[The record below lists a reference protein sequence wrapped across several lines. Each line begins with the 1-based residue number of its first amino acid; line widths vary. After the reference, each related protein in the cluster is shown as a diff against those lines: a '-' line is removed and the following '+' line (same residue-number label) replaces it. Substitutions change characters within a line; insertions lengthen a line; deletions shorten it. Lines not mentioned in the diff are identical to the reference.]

1 MNILLL
7 ISGLIL
13 LIKSADIFVDGSSNI
28 AKVFGL
34 SPLVIGLTIVS
45 FGTSAPEA
53 AINITSSIK
62 GINDIS
68 LGNVLGS
75 NICNILLVLGFGSLF
90 GNIHSKKETI
100 KRDFPVVIYSSLL
113 LLIPSVYFLSR
124 SEAEI
129 SRVMGIVF
137 LISLL
142 AYLYLLLSST
152 KHQKE
157 EEKEK
162 IKFNIKYVIF
172 VILGIIG
179 IIIGGDVV
187 VNASVNLATNLGISE
202 GVIALS
208 MIALGTSLPELATT
222 VVAIKK
228 KEPDIAIG
236 NIIGSNILNIL
247 FILGLSSTINPI
259 KFGIDSLFDIIIV
272 LISTIYIYIVFL
284 KKKKL
289 TMNNGIFMLLM
300 YFTYI
305 LYIFFR

>member
-1 MNILLL
+1 MNIILL
-7 ISGLIL
+7 ISGFIL

-34 SPLVIGLTIVS
+34 SPLIIGLTIVS
-45 FGTSAPEA
+45 IGTSAPET
-53 AINITSSIK
+53 AINITSSIR

-100 KRDFPVVIYSSLL
+100 RRDFPVAIYSSLL
-113 LLIPSVYFLSR
+113 LLIPSVYFFNR
-124 SEAEI
+124 REAEI

-137 LISLL
+137 LISLI
-142 AYLYLLLSST
+142 AYLYLLLAST
-152 KHQKE
+152 KRPKE
-157 EEKEK
+157 ESKEK

-179 IIIGGDVV
+179 IVIGGDVV

-202 GVIALS
+202 SVIALS

-247 FILGLSSTINPI
+247 LILGLSSTINPI
-259 KFGIDSLFDIIIV
+259 KFGIDSLFDIIVV

-289 TMNNGIFMLLM
+289 TMNNGVFMLLM
-300 YFTYI
+300 YFVYM